1 MAEYIEREGLMKE
14 LGPYKENNF
23 SQEMSVI
30 LQIVAGRPAADV
42 APVVHGHWKF
52 DHMTGER
59 SYIATCSECGGGKFF
74 SKKEDE
80 PPYCER
86 CGALMDGEDG
96 DG

>member
-1 MAEYIEREGLMKE
+1 
-14 LGPYKENNF
+14 
-23 SQEMSVI
+23 
-30 LQIVAGRPAADV
+30 
-42 APVVHGHWKF
+42 
-52 DHMTGER
+52 MTGER
-59 SYIATCSECGGGKFF
+59 SYIATCSECGAGKFF